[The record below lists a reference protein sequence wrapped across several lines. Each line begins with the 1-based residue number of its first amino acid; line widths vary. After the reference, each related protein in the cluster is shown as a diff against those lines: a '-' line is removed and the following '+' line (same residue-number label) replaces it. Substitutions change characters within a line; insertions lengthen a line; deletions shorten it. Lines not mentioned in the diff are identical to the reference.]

1 MHHVAFVGIYD
12 FNVFNNKLV
21 INIWL
26 LLFSIPRSL
35 MIFVVVTLEICYK
48 YWLIYTIFRWTPF
61 WTFYVNT
68 KRALVKYWLKVGA
81 IASPLIGG
89 GGMIYKKWTF

>member
-26 LLFSIPRSL
+26 LLFSIKFK
-35 MIFVVVTLEICYK
+35 IQTGV
-48 YWLIYTIFRWTPF
+48 
-61 WTFYVNT
+61 
-68 KRALVKYWLKVGA
+68 
-81 IASPLIGG
+81 
-89 GGMIYKKWTF
+89 